1 MITKERINVPA
12 NGRCVIR
19 AKWDSSTRN
28 AMLIFFLSYFFF
40 RFSFLSPYYGATF
53 FNEHEGDHINRLY
66 INEISIGRGLRRGTG
81 PRILNVMMMPTRS
94 SAQIIG
100 RVGHSC
106 RCDSVRW
113 HKDKGELLSLL
124 SLEQKNA
131 LPLQYRL
138 LKTKKE
144 KKKEN
149 KAGVTCRWDTD
160 FFFLFISE
168 LDNDNNS
175 NELDR

>member
-1 MITKERINVPA
+1 MFRPMGDVLFVRNEIPRHAT
-12 NGRCVIR
+12 RC
-19 AKWDSSTRN
+19 S
-28 AMLIFFLSYFFF
+28 FFFSYFFF
-40 RFSFLSPYYGATF
+40 VFPFYLHNTEPLF

-144 KKKEN
+144 KKIVN
-149 KAGVTCRWDTD
+149 KAGVTCRWDT
-160 FFFLFISE
+160 FFFSLYFRIG
-168 LDNDNNS
+168 
-175 NELDR
+175 

>member
-1 MITKERINVPA
+1 MITEERINVPA

-28 AMLIFFLSYFFF
+28 AMLTFFFLTF
-40 RFSFLSPYYGATF
+40 FSFFLFISIIRSHFF

-144 KKKEN
+144 KKIVN
-149 KAGVTCRWDTD
+149 KAGVTCRWDT
-160 FFFLFISE
+160 FFFLSLYFRIG
-168 LDNDNNS
+168 
-175 NELDR
+175 